1 MRKWILV
8 LILSFLIIAGFL
20 YVKTKNENKYIEINS
35 NKIYVEI
42 AENPE
47 KQYKGLS
54 FREKLAQDQG
64 MLFVFD
70 NKQIRSFA
78 MRNMSF
84 PLDIIWI
91 NENKIVKIDK
101 NLPPEGRITSHTYT
115 SQEAIDRV
123 LEVNG
128 GLSDKLNIKTGDSIN
143 YYL

>member
-1 MRKWILV
+1 MRKWIFA

-128 GLSDKLNIKTGDSIN
+128 GLSDKLDIKTGDSIN